1 MSVLENEEKYLMNI
15 LKTYQKDLEDYKKRE
30 QSKKCTTQKKLEPL
44 FVHSLEFIKIDANP

>member
-1 MSVLENEEKYLMNI
+1 MSVLENEDKYLMNI

-44 FVHSLEFIKIDANP
+44 FMHSLEFIKIDANP